1 MQASDMICKW
11 LHMSVYPTDS
21 MWDWMWQR
29 AIGNDNL
36 EEFLSTMK
44 SRGFGGADQ
53 GENFPVLGKENTQNK
68 TFLSTLLG
76 LEGGWVLETN

>member
-1 MQASDMICKW
+1 MAPHVGLPHWIHVGLD
-11 LHMSVYPTDS
+11 VTE
-21 MWDWMWQR
+21 R

-36 EEFLSTMK
+36 GEFLSTMK
-44 SRGFGGADQ
+44 SQGFGGADQ
-53 GENFPVLGKENTQNK
+53 RENFPVLGKENTQHK